1 MTDSAG
7 VILLLTK
14 GVLARPFC
22 QLEVRKA
29 LELKRPL
36 LLVHEADWYCGNI
49 RNQGRGSR
57 KSPGVVQHERVD
69 CVEKERV

>member
-36 LLVHEADWYCGNI
+36 LLVHEADL
-49 RNQGRGSR
+49 R
-57 KSPGVVQHERVD
+57 KPGFAEIYEIKAEAPASLQELFSTN
-69 CVEKERV
+69 ESIA